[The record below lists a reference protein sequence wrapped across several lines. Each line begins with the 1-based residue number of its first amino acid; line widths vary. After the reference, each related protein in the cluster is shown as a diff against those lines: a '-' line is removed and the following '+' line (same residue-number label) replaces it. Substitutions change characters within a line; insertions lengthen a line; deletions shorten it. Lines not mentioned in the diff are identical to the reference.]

1 MSDTSTKDFYTRQAA
16 EARGPESPRPSR
28 RKRRGRRVKRIVI
41 ASGTS
46 LVVLAGIVIGGT
58 FLVSNHLANGV
69 HRVHVF
75 ALDAKS
81 QRTLAGGLPGSMT
94 ILLTDTGVIPGNN
107 TEAGL
112 VELLHLNA
120 SQHSGAVV
128 SLPADAV
135 VAVPGHGRME
145 IGETLAI
152 GGPSL
157 MIETLEQ
164 LTDVR
169 IDHYS
174 AVDFASLPA
183 VVGAMHGVDVDVP
196 YTTTSFGFTFHAGI
210 NKLNAADALAYVRQP
225 SVSEIGREQ
234 LQENLLRAI
243 MDKIAARRYFAATDY
258 QVLNAVVHAVTV
270 DSNLS
275 NEQLESLALRLG
287 DLTGQDGTFVD
298 AQVLNGSPTFGD
310 DQPVYLNNRLDRKL
324 WRAIRTD
331 SVAQF
336 AQEYPFTVTPGAP
349 G

>member
-1 MSDTSTKDFYTRQAA
+1 MSDTSTKDFYARQAA
-16 EARGPESPRPSR
+16 EARGPEQPGPSR
-28 RKRRGRRVKRIVI
+28 GKRGGRRLKRIAI
-41 ASGTS
+41 ASGAS
-46 LVVLAGIVIGGT
+46 VVVLAGVVVGGG
-58 FLVSNHLANGV
+58 FLVANHLANGV
-69 HRVHVF
+69 HRVHVY

-81 QRTLAGGLPGSMT
+81 QAAWSGGFPGSTT

-107 TEAGL
+107 AETGL

-135 VAVPGHGRME
+135 VPVPGHGRME
-145 IGETLAI
+145 IGETLRI

-174 AVDFASLPA
+174 AIDFGSLPE
-183 VVGAMHGVDVDVP
+183 VVGAIHGVDVDVP
-196 YTTTSFGFTFHAGI
+196 YATTSFGFTFHAGI
-210 NKLNAADALAYVRQP
+210 NDLNAADALAYARQP
-225 SVSEIGREQ
+225 AVSEIGREE

-243 MDKIAARRYFAATDY
+243 MDKIAARRYFAATNY
-258 QVLNAVVHAVTV
+258 GVLNAVVHAVTV
-270 DSNLS
+270 DSDLS
-275 NEQLESLALRLG
+275 NGQLEALALHLG
-287 DLTGQDGTFVD
+287 YLQGQDGTFVD
-298 AQVLNGSPTFGD
+298 AQVLNGSPTSGD
-310 DQPVYLNNRLDRKL
+310 DQPVHLNNRLDRKL
-324 WRAIRTD
+324 WQAIRTD

-336 AQEYPFTVTPGAP
+336 AQEYPFTITPGAP

>member
-1 MSDTSTKDFYTRQAA
+1 MSDTSVQDFYTRQAA

-28 RKRRGRRVKRIVI
+28 RKQRRRRIKRIAI
-41 ASGTS
+41 ASGAS
-46 LVVLAGIVIGGT
+46 LAVLAGLVVGGT
-58 FLVSNHLANGV
+58 FLAANHLANGV
-69 HRVHVF
+69 HRVHVY

-81 QRTLAGGLPGSMT
+81 QATWSGGMPGSMT
-94 ILLTDTGVIPGNN
+94 ILLTDTGVFPGNDRD
-107 TEAGL
+107 TGL

-120 SQHSGAVV
+120 GQHSGAVV

-135 VAVPGHGRME
+135 VPVPGHGRIE
-145 IGETLAI
+145 IGDALAI

-157 MIETLEQ
+157 LIEALER

-174 AVDFASLPA
+174 AVDFGSLPE
-183 VVGAMHGVDVDVP
+183 VVGAMHGIDVDVP
-196 YTTTSFGFTFHAGI
+196 YTTTSLGFTFHAGI
-210 NKLNAADALAYVRQP
+210 NDLNAADALAYVRQP
-225 SVSEIGREQ
+225 AVSEIGREE

-243 MDKIAARRYFAATDY
+243 MDKIASHRYFVATNWR
-258 QVLNAVVHAVTV
+258 VLNAVVHAVSV

-275 NEQLESLALRLG
+275 NSRLESLALDLG
-287 DLTGQDGTFVD
+287 HLSGRDGTFVD
-298 AQVLNGSPTFGD
+298 AQVLNGSPTSGD
-310 DQPVYLNNRLDRKL
+310 DQPVHLNNQLDRKL

>member
-1 MSDTSTKDFYTRQAA
+1 MSDTSVQDFFTRQAA
-16 EARGPESPRPSR
+16 DARGPEPPRPSR
-28 RKRRGRRVKRIVI
+28 RKQRKRRVKRIVI
-41 ASGTS
+41 ASGAS
-46 LVVLAGIVIGGT
+46 LAVLAGVVVGGT

-69 HRVHVF
+69 HRVHIY

-81 QRTLAGGLPGSMT
+81 QASWSGGMAGSMT
-94 ILLTDTGVIPGNN
+94 ILLTDTGAIPGND
-107 TEAGL
+107 TGAGL
-112 VELLHLNA
+112 IELLHLNA
-120 SQHSGAVV
+120 GQHSGAVV

-135 VAVPGHGRME
+135 VAVPGHGRIE
-145 IGETLAI
+145 LGDTLKL

-157 MIETLEQ
+157 MIETLER

-174 AVDFASLPA
+174 AVDFGSLPE
-183 VVGAMHGVDVDVP
+183 VVGALHGVKVDVP
-196 YTTTSFGFTFHAGI
+196 YTTTSLGFTFHAGI
-210 NKLNAADALAYVRQP
+210 NDLNAADALAYVRQP
-225 SVSEIGREQ
+225 GVSEIGREE

-243 MDKIAARRYFAATDY
+243 MDKIASHRYFVATNWR
-258 QVLNAVVHAVTV
+258 VLNAVVHAVSV

-275 NEQLESLALRLG
+275 DSRLESLALHLG
-287 DLTGQDGTFVD
+287 SLSSRNGTFVD

-310 DQPVYLNNRLDRKL
+310 DLPVHLNNRLDRKL

-336 AQEYPFTVTPGAP
+336 AQRYPLTVTPGAP